1 MKRAMERAKYDRII
15 YFNPCDGISLQHKN
29 LKEKVKAKYLP
40 SDKINLFRNG

>member
-15 YFNPCDGISLQHKN
+15 YFNPCDISLQHKN
-29 LKEKVKAKYLP
+29 LKERLKAKYLP